1 MQTQTSLTRNEHGG
15 RWTPELDNE
24 LLRLISSG
32 KTTSECATELGR
44 TELAIEWRKLRHT
57 KELINKG
64 RFIEDACKLTQLS
77 SSMIEVHFP
86 KTEYDS
92 DDYFESPIKCNEVV
106 PDEKYKNSKIYELR
120 FGDTVIYRGSTYQ
133 TLEDRLKSHRNS
145 SGHGNLS
152 AFIKKVGPKN
162 INIRLVE
169 SYPCKTRGELLARER
184 ALIREES
191 QNNDLLNIKHR
202 YVQVEAFNEMLLTEV
217 SDIEPT
223 TNISCVMKK
232 TPGGIY
238 YTSEQVM

>member
-1 MQTQTSLTRNEHGG
+1 MQTQTSLTRNEHGS

-24 LLRLISSG
+24 LLRLILSG

-57 KELINKG
+57 RELIEKG

-77 SSMIEVHFP
+77 SSMIEEHFP
-86 KTEYDS
+86 KIEYDS
-92 DDYFESPIKCNEVV
+92 DDYFEESKKSSKIVE
-106 PDEKYKNSKIYELR
+106 DDKYKKGKHYELT
-120 FGDTVIYRGSTYQ
+120 FEDTVIYRGSTCQ
-133 TLEDRLKSHRNS
+133 NLKDRLKGHRTS
-145 SGHGNLS
+145 SDHGNLS

-169 SYPCKTRGELLARER
+169 SHPCNARDELLARER
-184 ALIREES
+184 SLIREES
-191 QNNDLLNIKHR
+191 QNKDLLNIKHR
-202 YVQVEAFNEMLLTEV
+202 YVEVEAFNEMLLSEV

-232 TPGGIY
+232 TPGGIW